1 MYSRVYG
8 CHMGRTKATKAVNRI
23 VHPMPL
29 PVYWRPCR
37 PLPCHAR
44 QHPSPWRFFPQ
55 GHPFRPVARR
65 LGGVPRTAKTHRW
78 GRAHGALLP
87 RTGAAK
93 GIQMSTPGA
102 CVLRRLAYTWR
113 AQAHARPRAQRGGGA
128 GGAPSTRRGG
138 AGQLLMPRAS
148 PRPVRWSGKHV

>member
-8 CHMGRTKATKAVNRI
+8 CHMGRTKATQAVNRS
-23 VHPMPL
+23 VHAMPL
-29 PVYWRPCR
+29 PGYWRPCR

-65 LGGVPRTAKTHRW
+65 LGWGPQHGTNTVWGGRT
-78 GRAHGALLP
+78 HGALLP
-87 RTGAAK
+87 RMDAAK

-102 CVLRRLAYTWR
+102 CVLRRLACTWR
-113 AQAHARPRAQRGGGA
+113 AHAHARPEAS
-128 GGAPSTRRGG
+128 STRRGG

-148 PRPVRWSGKHV
+148 PRPVVANAF